1 MKNNF
6 RVILAKKRKTV
17 ADLSKDTGISKTT
30 LTNLYYERTKN
41 PDSQTLLKLSKA
53 LGVTIDEILTVEN
66 WKQKQKK
73 AQQSPNSQAFN
84 YPQLKRNT
92 LAGKPY
98 YVGF

>member
-1 MKNNF
+1 MSKIKYNKEYFLLYPYKERSEIMRNNF

-66 WKQKQKK
+66 
-73 AQQSPNSQAFN
+73 
-84 YPQLKRNT
+84 
-92 LAGKPY
+92 
-98 YVGF
+98 

>member
-1 MKNNF
+1 MSKIKYNKEYFLLYKQKERSKTMKNNF

-66 WKQKQKK
+66 
-73 AQQSPNSQAFN
+73 
-84 YPQLKRNT
+84 
-92 LAGKPY
+92 
-98 YVGF
+98 

>member
-1 MKNNF
+1 LLYRYKERSETMKNNF

-53 LGVTIDEILTVEN
+53 LGVTIDEILTIEN
-66 WKQKQKK
+66 
-73 AQQSPNSQAFN
+73 
-84 YPQLKRNT
+84 
-92 LAGKPY
+92 
-98 YVGF
+98 

>member
-41 PDSQTLLKLSKA
+41 PDSQTLLKLSKV

-66 WKQKQKK
+66 
-73 AQQSPNSQAFN
+73 
-84 YPQLKRNT
+84 
-92 LAGKPY
+92 
-98 YVGF
+98 

>member
-1 MKNNF
+1 MRNNF

-41 PDSQTLLKLSKA
+41 PDSQTLLKLSNA

-66 WKQKQKK
+66 
-73 AQQSPNSQAFN
+73 
-84 YPQLKRNT
+84 
-92 LAGKPY
+92 
-98 YVGF
+98 

>member
-1 MKNNF
+1 MLYQCKERNETMRNNF

-41 PDSQTLLKLSKA
+41 PDSQTLLKLSNA

-66 WKQKQKK
+66 
-73 AQQSPNSQAFN
+73 
-84 YPQLKRNT
+84 
-92 LAGKPY
+92 
-98 YVGF
+98 

>member
-41 PDSQTLLKLSKA
+41 PDSQTLLKLSKS
-53 LGVTIDEILTVEN
+53 LGVTIDELLNVEE
-66 WKQKQKK
+66 
-73 AQQSPNSQAFN
+73 
-84 YPQLKRNT
+84 
-92 LAGKPY
+92 
-98 YVGF
+98 

>member
-1 MKNNF
+1 MSKIKYNKEYFLLYGYKERSETMKNNF

-53 LGVTIDEILTVEN
+53 LDVTIDEILTVEN
-66 WKQKQKK
+66 
-73 AQQSPNSQAFN
+73 
-84 YPQLKRNT
+84 
-92 LAGKPY
+92 
-98 YVGF
+98 

>member
-1 MKNNF
+1 MIKIKYNKEYFLLYIYKERSETMKNNF

-66 WKQKQKK
+66 WKQK
-73 AQQSPNSQAFN
+73 
-84 YPQLKRNT
+84 
-92 LAGKPY
+92 
-98 YVGF
+98 